1 LRFGAPGLFLFH
13 PHWHLSSLPQRA
25 ARFSTHHR
33 ARDVA
38 TLRLISRRL
47 HPVILLGRLAVDSNH
62 QGAGIGVGPLKDA
75 LQRVVQISGAVGSR
89 ALIVHGIDQNAMA
102 FYFKYGF
109 IEFPN
114 GSQTLFLLIET
125 IALGVS

>member
-1 LRFGAPGLFLFH
+1 M
-13 PHWHLSSLPQRA
+13 
-25 ARFSTHHR
+25 
-33 ARDVA
+33 
-38 TLRLISRRL
+38 
-47 HPVILLGRLAVDSNH
+47 ILLGRLAVDSNH
-62 QGAGIGVGPLKDA
+62 QGAVIGVGPLKDA

-89 ALIVHGIDQNAMA
+89 ALIVHAIDQNAMA

>member
-1 LRFGAPGLFLFH
+1 LVVLPWIRTTKVR
-13 PHWHLSSLPQRA
+13 LSVW
-25 ARFSTHHR
+25 ARSKTPFS
-33 ARDVA
+33 A
-38 TLRLISRRL
+38 LSRY
-47 HPVILLGRLAVDSNH
+47 P
-62 QGAGIGVGPLKDA
+62 K
-75 LQRVVQISGAVGSR
+75 AVGSR
-89 ALIVHGIDQNAMA
+89 ALIVHAIDQNAMA